1 MVGMRANHLDP
12 FFGAFY
18 RSEIEWI
25 GTENV
30 RSVGTKVEVLS
41 HLVYICLH
49 KRVDLRTQIV
59 VTDNF
64 LLKV

>member
-1 MVGMRANHLDP
+1 M
-12 FFGAFY
+12 
-18 RSEIEWI
+18 
-25 GTENV
+25 